1 MTEDT
6 SRLKQFKKEGM
17 AFSITCGN
25 RQKAVHFQSS
35 GSSPSAFASP
45 GGTLAAM
52 GLPLAALSGE
62 TAGRVACQSRLF
74 GRGRGCR
81 HVARASWGDPHPEPG
96 EFVWRS
102 RSR

>member
-74 GRGRGCR
+74 GQGRGCR
-81 HVARASWGDPHPEPG
+81 ARGPGLMGRPPPRTRGVCVA
-96 EFVWRS
+96 F
-102 RSR
+102 